1 MSGMDAHR
9 PGGSEATAIKITNN
23 RDFQRM
29 LDEIIAA
36 ANGREVRITRVRV
49 PGRSIDLAHIIGVS
63 SSPVYKNLALDIG
76 FHAGDDPAGRAIGLM
91 RMTPWESVV
100 VAADIAV
107 KSGDVDLGFMD
118 RFSGSLIMTGA
129 ICEVRT
135 AIEAVVAYFREEL
148 HFDVCPVT
156 CR

>member
-1 MSGMDAHR
+1 MSRQDR
-9 PGGSEATAIKITNN
+9 PGGSERTAIKITNDA
-23 RDFQRM
+23 DFQRM

-36 ANGREVRITRVRV
+36 SDGHEIRITRVRV

-63 SSPVYKNLALDIG
+63 RPEVYRNLALTIG
-76 FHAGDDPAGRAIGLM
+76 FHAGDDPTGRALGLL
-91 RMTPWESVV
+91 RMTPWEAVV

-118 RFSGSLIMTGA
+118 RFSGSLILTGP
-129 ICEVRT
+129 ISEVRT
-135 AIEAVVAYFREEL
+135 AVEEIVAYFRDTL

-156 CR
+156 YR